1 MRHLLNPGRI
11 AAVWLACA
19 SCACIAQATDVGIK
33 VIGVTFVEAP
43 PNRDKNLAV
52 FGAGPSQEKVEV
64 FATAHSARRRFVEM
78 PISSASD
85 RSDVQVTAIL
95 ANKARQPLGSALVGS
110 FPKLSADAKSR
121 TLNIVV
127 GRLPDQPVAGLLFEG
142 TWTAQVAAGMVAA
155 SARFEAK
162 PGMALKFA
170 DVAASVAR
178 VEGTTLT
185 LVGTASLARIHSL
198 TLKSADGR
206 SQAGERRGWSS
217 VGNEATQDWVFT
229 APLAE
234 GVLHADIY
242 QGLETIKVP
251 IQIVI
256 GKPY

>member
-1 MRHLLNPGRI
+1 MRHLLNPIRI
-11 AAVWLACA
+11 AAVWIACA
-19 SCACIAQATDVGIK
+19 SCACMAQATDVGIK
-33 VIGVTFVEAP
+33 VIGVTFIEAP

-64 FATAHSARRRFVEM
+64 FATASSTRRRFVEM
-78 PISSASD
+78 PMSGASD

-95 ANKARQPLGSALVGS
+95 ASKARQPLGSALVGS

-121 TLNIVV
+121 TLNLVV

-142 TWTAQVAAGMVAA
+142 TWTAQVAAGVVAA
-155 SARFEAK
+155 SARLEAK
-162 PGMALKFA
+162 PGTALKFA
-170 DVAASVAR
+170 DVTASVAR
-178 VEGTTLT
+178 IEGTTLV
-185 LVGTASLARIHSL
+185 LAGAVSLARIHSL

-217 VGNEATQDWVFT
+217 TGNEATQDWVFT
-229 APLAE
+229 APVTA
-234 GVLHADIY
+234 GVLHAEIY

-251 IQIVI
+251 VHLVI